1 MTKIQHV
8 RELIRS
14 FGMNDNERFFAVA
27 TAIAGDARASGKET
41 VASQVEEA
49 VKYAEGQIRKT
60 KGNFTPIGLPVA
72 LSTEL
77 QGLVSGTTSDMRITD
92 LIVDDGLQIKIAR
105 FLREHRERDRLRQ
118 AGLEARRK
126 VLMSGPPGTGKGM
139 SAAVIAGELGLPLYK
154 IRLDGVISRFLGETG
169 SKLRLI
175 FEAIK
180 KSSGVYFFDEVDA
193 LAASRGSNDVG
204 EARRMLN
211 SLLVML
217 EEDQSDSIILAA
229 TNHPGLLDSAI
240 FRRFDAAF
248 HYNLPSDENIR
259 RVVQTSAGDCTFSDV
274 DWNNVVAAGHGL
286 SQAEL
291 LIAVSDAART
301 AVLDHD
307 CVVSED
313 LLLESLLDRQAAGAS
328 NPES

>member
-1 MTKIQHV
+1 MTKIIHV

-14 FGMNDNERFFAVA
+14 FGMNDADRFFSVA
-27 TAIAGDARASGKET
+27 TAIALDARAAGKET

-49 VKYAEGQIRKT
+49 VKYAEREIRKT
-60 KGNFTPIGLPVA
+60 NGKFTPIGLPVT

-77 QGLVSGTTSDMRITD
+77 QGLVSGTTSDKRLAD
-92 LIVDDGLQIKIAR
+92 LIVNDDLQVKIAR
-105 FLREHRERDRLRQ
+105 FLREHRERDRLRR

-126 VLMSGPPGTGKGM
+126 VLLSGPPGTGKGLT
-139 SAAVIAGELGLPLYK
+139 AAVIAGELELPLYK
-154 IRLDGVISRFLGETG
+154 VLLDGVISKFMGETS

-180 KSSGVYFFDEVDA
+180 KSPGVYFFDEIDA
-193 LAASRGSNDVG
+193 LAARRGLDDVG

-229 TNHPGLLDSAI
+229 TNHPGLLDGAI

-248 HYNLPSDENIR
+248 HYGLPSDDDIR
-259 RVVQTSAGDCTFSDV
+259 RVVQTSVGDCTFADV
-274 DWNNVVAAGHGL
+274 DWDSVVAAGNGL

-291 LIAVSDAART
+291 LIGVADAARS
-301 AVLDHD
+301 AILDHD
-307 CVVSED
+307 GVVSEGV
-313 LLLESLLDRQAAGAS
+313 LLQSLWDRQQAGHS
-328 NPES
+328 KT